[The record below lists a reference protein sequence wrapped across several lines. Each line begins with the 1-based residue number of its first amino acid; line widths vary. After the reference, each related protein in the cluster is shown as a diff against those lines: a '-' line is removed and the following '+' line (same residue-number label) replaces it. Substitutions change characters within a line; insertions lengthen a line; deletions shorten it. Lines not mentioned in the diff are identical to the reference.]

1 MTAKSDTPSPEIR
14 SSPRLLIARVLV
26 VVVLAALIYLL
37 GQSMVR
43 HRFFQGGRINQHGRL
58 MP

>member
-1 MTAKSDTPSPEIR
+1 MTANSEA
-14 SSPRLLIARVLV
+14 PRPAEQNSRRVSIAKVLF
-26 VVVLAALIYLL
+26 VVVLAVLIYLL

-43 HRFFQGGRINQHGRL
+43 HRFFRGGRVNQHDRL

>member
-1 MTAKSDTPSPEIR
+1 MTANSEV
-14 SSPRLLIARVLV
+14 PRPAEQNSRWVSIARVLFV
-26 VVVLAALIYLL
+26 VILAVLIYLL

-43 HRFFQGGRINQHGRL
+43 HRFFRGGRINQHDRL